1 VMAAE
6 FVTPEAVHFM
16 ALHGRGLIC
25 VPMIRARLD
34 ELQIPPMVARNTDP
48 RGTAFHVGVDARGR
62 TSTGISASD
71 RADTIRALVDPASVA
86 DDFSQPG
93 HVFPLACRAG
103 GVLERAG
110 HTEASID
117 LAVLAG
123 AAPAAVIC
131 EIAGP
136 DGEMMRLRELLGFA
150 ERHGLLVV
158 SVSDLVAHRS
168 GRGKLISRVSKARV
182 PLADAQFT
190 MVGYRDLDGREHL
203 AAVLGDVHDRSGVLV
218 RIHSEC
224 LTGDVFG
231 SQRCDCGR
239 QLALSLELIAA
250 EGAGAVVYLRGH
262 EGRGIG
268 LLEKLSAYRLQD
280 AGLDTVE
287 ANVALGHPADSRD
300 YGIGVQI
307 LEDLGIDQLR
317 LLTNNPAKR
326 RGLEDHGLSVLE
338 CVPLLTSPT
347 AENVR
352 YLNAKQAK
360 LGHLL
365 EIDAPKVLSGN

>member
-1 VMAAE
+1 
-6 FVTPEAVHFM
+6 M

-25 VPMIRARLD
+25 VPMVRARLD

-48 RGTAFHVGVDARGR
+48 RGTAFHVGVDARAR

-71 RADTIRALVDPASVA
+71 RADTIRALVDPASSA

-110 HTEASID
+110 HTEASVD
-117 LAVLAG
+117 LAMLAG

-158 SVSDLVAHRS
+158 SVSDLVAHRRQ
-168 GRGKLISRVSKARV
+168 RGKLISRVSKARV
-182 PLADAQFT
+182 PLADAEFT

-203 AAVLGDVHDRSGVLV
+203 AAVLGDVHDRSGILV

-250 EGAGAVVYLRGH
+250 EGAGAVVYMRGH

-287 ANVALGHPADSRD
+287 ANVALGHPADLRD

-307 LEDLGIDQLR
+307 LEDLGIDRLR

-326 RGLEDHGLSVLE
+326 RGLEELGLSVLE

-352 YLNAKQAK
+352 YLSAKQAK

-365 EIDAPKVLSGN
+365 EIDAQKVVSGS